1 MSQNIIEIRGLTKS
15 YPGFHLGPLDL
26 NIPEGAIVGF
36 IGENGAGKSTTIKLI
51 LDLIHAESGEVKIFG
66 KQMKQDPVG
75 IRNQLGVVFDSLHLP
90 WELTIKQIGKVCAK
104 MYKNW
109 DEEAYPSMIRA
120 FNLEPGKKVK
130 ELSRGMKMKLSL
142 TIALSHKAR
151 CLLLDEVTSGLDPVV
166 REEILDILLDF
177 IQDETKS
184 VLISSHILSDLEKVA
199 DYIAFIHKGQL
210 IFMENKDTLQDEY
223 ALCSCDTVTANTV
236 DSEAIVGRRR
246 NEFGENLLLKRSLA
260 PRHLEL
266 ERPSIEDIMLF
277 YIKGGT
283 THESVDI

>member
-1 MSQNIIEIRGLTKS
+1 MSQNIIDIRGLRKS
-15 YPGFHLGPLDL
+15 YPGFVLGPFDLD
-26 NIPEGAIVGF
+26 IPQGAIVGL
-36 IGENGAGKSTTIKLI
+36 IGENGAGKSTTIDLI
-51 LDLIHAESGEVKIFG
+51 LDLIHAESGEVRIFG
-66 KQMKQDPVG
+66 KQMEEDPVG

-104 MYKNW
+104 MYKSW
-109 DEEAYPSMIRA
+109 DEEAYADRLRA
-120 FNLEPGKKVK
+120 FDLVPGKKVK

-142 TIALSHKAR
+142 AIALSHKAR

-223 ALCSCDTVTANTV
+223 ALCSCDTVTATLI
-236 DSEAIVGRRR
+236 DAEAIVGRRT
-246 NEFGENLLLKRSLA
+246 NAFGENLLLKRSLA

-283 THESVDI
+283 TI